1 MHECLKKLKS
11 HHEGGSAGKR
21 KAQLIRHQSFVIY
34 THWARLAPI
43 LPSELGKAG
52 KSLQRMKGDFPVCPI
67 TFPFLPGLPSG
78 FPEGRSWGPVR
89 SGLWGAGVP
98 LAKAKKMNNRG
109 CSALA
114 SQENSLVKYIFF
126 GWSHVLKQAMKAG
139 EDLDIE
145 LFKDNTIKCEEYN
158 CNGVMADR
166 LPELVVLK

>member
-1 MHECLKKLKS
+1 MASQKE
-11 HHEGGSAGKR
+11 
-21 KAQLIRHQSFVIY
+21 
-34 THWARLAPI
+34 
-43 LPSELGKAG
+43 
-52 KSLQRMKGDFPVCPI
+52 
-67 TFPFLPGLPSG
+67 
-78 FPEGRSWGPVR
+78 
-89 SGLWGAGVP
+89 GAGDRWDLGFEELLSP

-114 SQENSLVKYIFF
+114 SQENTLVKYIFF

-145 LFKDNTIKCEEYN
+145 LFKDNAIKCEEYN

>member
-11 HHEGGSAGKR
+11 HREGGSAGER
-21 KAQLIRHQSFVIY
+21 KPQLIRHQSFVIY

-89 SGLWGAGVP
+89 SGLWGAVVP
-98 LAKAKKMNNRG
+98 FG
-109 CSALA
+109 Q
-114 SQENSLVKYIFF
+114 SQEDEQQGLLSSSKSGKLSGEVHFLWLKPRSQTGHEGWGRF
-126 GWSHVLKQAMKAG
+126 GYWAV
-139 EDLDIE
+139 
-145 LFKDNTIKCEEYN
+145 
-158 CNGVMADR
+158 
-166 LPELVVLK
+166 